1 MFKLSKTLRGLG
13 SLLRNPQ
20 LLSHVLAADETNWQV
35 QALHHAE
42 RWGAMAAGR
51 PVVPPPTRLPDPL
64 ANPVPAFEVSVRVA

>member
-13 SLLRNPQ
+13 SLLRNSQ
-20 LLSHVLAADETNWQV
+20 LLSRMLAAETNWQV